1 MSCFCEKIYGGRYGI
16 DMNGMPE
23 HTTEL
28 VDWKGRL
35 QIYGT
40 LWKRS
45 AQLKWMRR

>member
-1 MSCFCEKIYGGRYGI
+1 MSCLCVRICNKRDGI

-23 HTTEL
+23 IPNDL